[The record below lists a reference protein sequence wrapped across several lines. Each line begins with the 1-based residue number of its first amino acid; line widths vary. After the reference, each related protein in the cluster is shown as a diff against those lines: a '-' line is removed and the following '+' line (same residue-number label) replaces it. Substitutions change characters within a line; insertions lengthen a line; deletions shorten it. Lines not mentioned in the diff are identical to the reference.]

1 MHISK
6 KDLELLHK
14 IESYLFTKDLE
25 LYNEMYGLTEKL
37 LTQKEKNN
45 KANWKR
51 IKAKRET
58 NKNYARSKKG
68 EVKNG

>member
-6 KDLELLHK
+6 KDLEFLVK
-14 IESYLFTKDLE
+14 IECYLFTKDLD

-37 LTQKEKNN
+37 MKQKEKDN

-51 IKAKRET
+51 IKAKREID
-58 NKNYARSKKG
+58 KKYARSKK
-68 EVKNG
+68 EK